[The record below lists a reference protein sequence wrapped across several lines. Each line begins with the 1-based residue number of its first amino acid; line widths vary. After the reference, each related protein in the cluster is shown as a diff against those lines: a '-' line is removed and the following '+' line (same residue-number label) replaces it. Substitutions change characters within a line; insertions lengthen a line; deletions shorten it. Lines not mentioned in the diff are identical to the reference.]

1 MIRFQ
6 VALGYLKQ
14 IGGDFKLFGSM
25 VEGVAGY
32 RDMEGY
38 SKSTWNQAVYS
49 WSGKDIWKI
58 TAGGRNCFV
67 IH

>member
-6 VALGYLKQ
+6 VALGYPKQ
-14 IGGDFKLFGSM
+14 TGGNFKLFGSM

-49 WSGKDIWKI
+49 QSGEDIRKI
-58 TAGGRNCFV
+58 TAGGSNCFEM
-67 IH
+67 H